1 MSDDSDSA
9 PVLWEQRG
17 GLVILRLNRPD
28 AMNAMTLEI
37 KNALNEFV
45 PRFFADP
52 ECRCLMI
59 TGTGRAFCAGG
70 DVRNMKGEQVPAEV
84 RARLTISH
92 NGWARDILQG
102 EKPVVMAVN
111 GPAVGA
117 GFGLAMLG
125 DIVLASKSAMFMAG
139 FSSIGA
145 AADMG
150 LAATLPL
157 AVGSL
162 RAKEILFTPK
172 KVKAD
177 EAERIGIANQ
187 VYDDASFEAEA
198 IAFAQNLAEGPTVGI
213 GLTKA
218 LMAAGTGLDMTSLLK
233 MESLAQVLAFASE
246 DRAEGAAAFA
256 EKRSPKFRG
265 R

>member
-28 AMNAMTLEI
+28 AMNALTLEI

-125 DIVLASKSAMFMAG
+125 DIVLASGVVAREASQQGKSLPDHVAHLIVHG
-139 FSSIGA
+139 ILHLLGHDHEDDDE
-145 AADMG
+145 ADRMER
-150 LAATLPL
+150 LET
-157 AVGSL
+157 
-162 RAKEILFTPK
+162 EILKGLGISDPY
-172 KVKAD
+172 
-177 EAERIGIANQ
+177 ERQ
-187 VYDDASFEAEA
+187 
-198 IAFAQNLAEGPTVGI
+198 
-213 GLTKA
+213 
-218 LMAAGTGLDMTSLLK
+218 
-233 MESLAQVLAFASE
+233 
-246 DRAEGAAAFA
+246 
-256 EKRSPKFRG
+256 
-265 R
+265 